1 MIIETR
7 KNFLNI
13 NNILEKYINYDYRDS
28 LEFNTISS
36 KGEFQHL
43 IQAVNKLR
51 EAITQMLLENQTNGI
66 DLQNSSKIL
75 LHSVDKLNSSS
86 NEATKSLQNTATV
99 LGNITEN
106 VDKTSVQT
114 IQMSTLANA
123 VTGSSNEGL
132 KLAFKTTTAMDEINE
147 KVSAINESIIIIDQI
162 AFQTNILSLNAAVE
176 AATAGEAGRGFAV
189 VAQEVRNLAN
199 RSTQAAQ
206 EIKNLVESAN
216 IKANDGKTIANEM
229 IQGYNILNENIDKT
243 IQLIQSVANISKEQ
257 QVGIIQINSAIDIL
271 EQQVKSNAEVSS
283 QTNNIAIKTSNIANT
298 IVNNTNQKKFI

>member
-1 MIIETR
+1 MLLTPIIIPLGPPVLDAVVPNQSFPSTTSNKSLEEFKKNVNEMIIETR

-99 LGNITEN
+99 LGNITE
-106 VDKTSVQT
+106 
-114 IQMSTLANA
+114 
-123 VTGSSNEGL
+123 
-132 KLAFKTTTAMDEINE
+132 
-147 KVSAINESIIIIDQI
+147 
-162 AFQTNILSLNAAVE
+162 
-176 AATAGEAGRGFAV
+176 
-189 VAQEVRNLAN
+189 
-199 RSTQAAQ
+199 
-206 EIKNLVESAN
+206 
-216 IKANDGKTIANEM
+216 
-229 IQGYNILNENIDKT
+229 
-243 IQLIQSVANISKEQ
+243 
-257 QVGIIQINSAIDIL
+257 IIQINSAIDIL